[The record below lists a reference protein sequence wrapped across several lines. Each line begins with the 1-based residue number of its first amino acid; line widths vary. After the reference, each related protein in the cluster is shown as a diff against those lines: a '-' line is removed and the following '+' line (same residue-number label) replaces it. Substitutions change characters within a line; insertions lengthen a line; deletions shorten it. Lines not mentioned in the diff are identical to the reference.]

1 MASTGTTG
9 QPRTVRWVDGERSKY
24 VVGFVVIPLL
34 IIAVLL
40 LPPISAATRIANLG
54 SSPISEA
61 GGAIADPDGT
71 QVVFMPGTVAEPFRA
86 TISSVPRVSFLEG
99 SEGKDLLEAAKSIP
113 PTLVAKSPYY
123 ASSSAARPHRNPP
136 GPCRSPTTASLMK
149 RWTSTPGRPQSQT
162 WQWLPHN
169 IIREDDLIESTSNA
183 VPLSAMVM
191 QTNPSPALVA
201 ADAAQAKDL
210 PAESQG
216 ALAQVQPSGLYL
228 GGNGAIDGAVDATF
242 DQTAGAYAVLPVIR
256 NYEGPIVRSDLLAN
270 MLVDSEQRAAHID
283 NLVNLAVG
291 NNYKGIDIDYRGW
304 TRICAAS
311 STSSSRS
318 WLRSSMPRAKTSACA
333 SSRPCRWRKTAG
345 RPVLTTGRRWAC
357 WPTR

>member
-9 QPRTVRWVDGERSKY
+9 QPRTVRWVDGKRSKY

-123 ASSSAARPHRNPP
+123 ALEAQRR
-136 GPCRSPTTASLMK
+136 GPVAIHLDDAD
-149 RWTSTPGRPQSQT
+149 PQ
-162 WQWLPHN
+162 
-169 IIREDDLIESTSNA
+169 R
-183 VPLSAMVM
+183 
-191 QTNPSPALVA
+191 
-201 ADAAQAKDL
+201 
-210 PAESQG
+210 
-216 ALAQVQPSGLYL
+216 
-228 GGNGAIDGAVDATF
+228 
-242 DQTAGAYAVLPVIR
+242 
-256 NYEGPIVRSDLLAN
+256 
-270 MLVDSEQRAAHID
+270 QRALRNAGRLHLGAAIA
-283 NLVNLAVG
+283 NLAVAAAQHHP
-291 NNYKGIDIDYRGW
+291 RG
-304 TRICAAS
+304 
-311 STSSSRS
+311 
-318 WLRSSMPRAKTSACA
+318 
-333 SSRPCRWRKTAG
+333 
-345 RPVLTTGRRWAC
+345 
-357 WPTR
+357 